1 MDFPGVTLN
10 PIWTQAGCLLLK
22 AVIFLKY
29 VSSLESNGLMW
40 LPVHYA
46 SLFPHQNGS
55 VQQQNDYYFFFFPP
69 KHAISLPKPQ
79 PSSLGSCTL
88 LWVWWQPRPHRAAH
102 LCPHAAISVRLW
114 RSVWPGLVGPG
125 MHCCGSGTERNTATQ
140 PSGWHKTALKQT
152 QKSSQTKSHQMK

>member
-22 AVIFLKY
+22 AIIFLKY

-69 KHAISLPKPQ
+69 NMQSHCRSHSPQ
-79 PSSLGSCTL
+79 AWALARCSGSGGNLGPTALRTSALMPPS
-88 LWVWWQPRPHRAAH
+88 Q
-102 LCPHAAISVRLW
+102 
-114 RSVWPGLVGPG
+114 
-125 MHCCGSGTERNTATQ
+125 CGSGGLCGLGWWAQARTAACQAQKETRQ
-140 PSGWHKTALKQT
+140 PNHLGD
-152 QKSSQTKSHQMK
+152 TKRH